1 MAAAAEDRIA
11 RREIALLRRKIAE
24 LEGRATVR
32 VLPPGERFAD
42 IVTACAAE
50 WGVPRELLLGESREA
65 PVVMARFAAMALGR
79 RLLGYSF
86 PRIGRLLARDHS
98 TVMHGVRRMA
108 RMAEDDTDLA
118 ARLDRLAASFTRKQQ
133 RSRA

>member
-1 MAAAAEDRIA
+1 MAAVAEDRIA
-11 RREIALLRRKIAE
+11 RREIALLRTKIAE

-32 VLPPGERFAD
+32 VLPPGERFGD

-50 WGVPRELLLGESREA
+50 WGVTREQLLGESREA
-65 PVVMARFAAMALGR
+65 PVVLARHAAMALGR

-108 RMAEDDTDLA
+108 RMAEDDTELA
-118 ARLDRLAASFTRKQQ
+118 ARLDRLAASYTRKQ